1 MDVICE
7 KCNTKIKI
15 PDNKIQQI
23 PAGQVFSIAC
33 PKCKNKISV
42 ENKAG
47 PSPSKNAPAK
57 PAPSQEKP
65 AANETADSSSDSAAT
80 GSPFGFLEEGAKT
93 AILCEPDA
101 GIREKMKAVLENM
114 EYHIS
119 APPSPREA
127 LKQMR
132 AHEFQVV
139 VLNELFGTRDP
150 DMNHVLKYIEQLLM
164 SSRRNMFVTL
174 LSNRLPSLDRMTAF
188 NKSVNVII
196 NLKEI
201 DNFEKYFTHT
211 FNDNK
216 SFYRVFMES
225 LVKIKD

>member
-7 KCNTKIKI
+7 KCSTKIKI

-23 PAGQVFSIAC
+23 PVGQIFSIAC

-42 ENKAG
+42 ENKTDT
-47 PSPSKNAPAK
+47 PSPKQDPPAK
-57 PAPSQEKP
+57 KAPSQEKP
-65 AANETADSSSDSAAT
+65 PATDTIDSSDSASS
-80 GSPFGFLEEGAKT
+80 GSPFGFLEEGSKT
-93 AILCEPDA
+93 AVVCEPDT
-101 GIREKMKAVLENM
+101 GIREKIKAILAKM
-114 EYHIS
+114 DYHIS
-119 APPSPREA
+119 TPPSPREG

-164 SSRRNMFVTL
+164 TVRRNMFVVLFT
-174 LSNRLPSLDRMTAF
+174 NRLPSLDRMTAF

-196 NLKEI
+196 NLKDI
-201 DNFEKYFTHT
+201 SNFEKYFTHT
-211 FNDNK
+211 FNDNQ
-216 SFYRVFMES
+216 SFYRVFKES
-225 LVKIKD
+225 LDKLKN